1 MSTEIQNAFNSYL
14 TNYFA
19 TPSSV
24 EKYITSIQNLQ
35 QILSPDAPEAFYH
48 GESLTNWE
56 RALQTIER
64 TKEQQKALVYY
75 RSFIIL
81 NAINQDKWVEDYEKA
96 LELNENIFYNMLLQN
111 YQLSPVTGKKHLKA
125 LNSINEKL
133 TAANRALLTGPCT
146 LNSLRERLQH
156 IQIGLNLNKEE
167 RDFIPY
173 YASYAVSSL
182 IQETATTEGEPTPQ
196 VSAYEYWCIQK
207 ELAKPPTI
215 QKMVHFVETLSEK
228 AVSYGYHDF
237 NNGTPEENLAAILH
251 LQTTVEEYESF
262 FAGQD
267 TRKYTDL
274 YCHFLMEQLG
284 EVDALSLPYQPT
296 PDTERPVLFMGEG
309 KKLAA
314 AFKDWLSENFNHKQ
328 QSLRTF
334 VYNLNSADQTSI
346 DELHV
351 SLYDLTS
358 ARQAAY
364 ARLHIIKDDD
374 KRNLY
379 GSVLTNYILF
389 LCHYRLVD
397 KETCE
402 QDTEKI
408 LEIIDATE
416 NGHWRMGSDAQYS
429 ALTKAWQQCYGTKLL
444 YDKAAVETMLSKV
457 MVPSDTE
464 IGLLISPGLLL
475 PEERLLCINQF
486 IADGFASGCPAID
499 YAQILA
505 YIEEEEHTVIPQLNK
520 ETLATG
526 LRLREHNRYK
536 FTREYLYS
544 ATEASKVTTENILD
558 YVIATLKKLNKPV
571 SIEEW
576 ADALPYLEKDRIKD
590 TLNRYGWK
598 RGIINPRLEKIFH
611 ADYAG
616 ITEAE
621 MIKVALI
628 IQEYLQETPYLSSSV
643 LYELLKDKMPEFY
656 EKREFLSVSSLYA
669 ILRYRLN
676 TIFQMDK
683 SFICKEDTT
692 NTPDR
697 FSQFCKENPYC
708 TIEQL
713 KNLEAELGKTTIP
726 FYSIGHICIRVTDEE
741 FIPKENIAFDTEAID
756 AALEKLL
763 TSEFTLLSDVM
774 QHWPFDSIC
783 GYPWT
788 DHIMLHYLNYIST
801 RYTIIIRNFKKENCA
816 NGYIVEKSDELKS
829 FDEMTAAYL
838 ARLAQLPESR
848 EEILDLL
855 LETGLISTRRYDSL
869 DSIVRAARLLREQI

>member
-1 MSTEIQNAFNSYL
+1 MSTQILNDFDTYL
-14 TNYFA
+14 ANYYN
-19 TPSSV
+19 TPGSV
-24 EKYITSIQNLQ
+24 EKYITIIQNLQ
-35 QILSPDAPEAFYH
+35 QILSPDAPEDFYYD
-48 GESLTNWE
+48 ESLTNWE
-56 RALQTIER
+56 RKLQTIEQ
-64 TKEQQKALVYY
+64 TKEQQKALIYY
-75 RSFIIL
+75 RSFVLL
-81 NAINQDKWVEDYEKA
+81 NAINQDKWGADYEKE
-96 LELNENIFYNMLLQN
+96 LELNKDVFYNVLLRR
-111 YQLSPVTGKKHLKA
+111 YQFSIGTGKKHLKA

-133 TAANRALLTGPCT
+133 KEANLALLTGPCT
-146 LNSLRERLQH
+146 LSNLRARLQH
-156 IQIGLNLNKEE
+156 IQIGMNLNKDEQ
-167 RDFIPY
+167 DLIPY

-182 IQETATTEGEPTPQ
+182 IQDTAATVSEPTPQ
-196 VSAYEYWCIQK
+196 VSAYEYWCIQN

-215 QKMVHFVETLSEK
+215 QKIVNFVDTLSEK
-228 AVSYGYHDF
+228 AVSYGYKDF

-251 LQTTVEEYESF
+251 LQTTIEEYESF
-262 FAGQD
+262 FVSLD
-267 TRKYTDL
+267 SCKYTE
-274 YCHFLMEQLG
+274 YYGHFLMEQLG
-284 EVDALSLPYQPT
+284 EVDVLSLPYRPA

-314 AFKDWLSENFNHKQ
+314 TFKDWLSENFSHAP

-334 VYNLNSADQTSI
+334 VSSLNSADQISTK
-346 DELHV
+346 ELDFG
-351 SLYDLTS
+351 LYDLTS

-374 KRNLY
+374 NRKLY
-379 GSVLTNYILF
+379 GRVLTNYILF

-416 NGHWRMGSDAQYS
+416 NGHWRTGDNAQYTR
-429 ALTKAWQQCYGTKLL
+429 LTEAWQQWYGSKLL
-444 YDKAAVETMLSKV
+444 YDKAAVDTMLSKV
-457 MVPSDTE
+457 MVPSDTDS
-464 IGLLISPGLLL
+464 GLLISPGQLL
-475 PEERLLCINQF
+475 PEERLSRINQF
-486 IADGFASGCPAID
+486 IADGFACGCPAID
-499 YAQILA
+499 YVQILGH
-505 YIEEEEHTVIPQLNK
+505 IEQEEHSVIPQLNK

-544 ATEASKVTTENILD
+544 ASEESKVTTENILD
-558 YVIATLKKLNKPV
+558 YVIATLKRLNKPV
-571 SIEEW
+571 NIEEW
-576 ADALPYLEKDRIKD
+576 ADALPYLDKDRIKD
-590 TLNRYGWK
+590 ALNRYGWK

-628 IQEYLQETPYLSSSV
+628 IHEYLQETPYLSSSI

-656 EKREFLSVSSLYA
+656 ENREFLSVSSLYA
-669 ILRYRLN
+669 ILRYRLSS
-676 TIFQMDK
+676 IFQMDK

-726 FYSIGHICIRVTDEE
+726 FYTIWQICIRITDED
-741 FIPKENIAFDTEAID
+741 FIPKENITFDVDSID
-756 AALEKLL
+756 AALEKLV

-788 DHIMLHYLNYIST
+788 DHIMLHYLHFISK

-816 NGYIVEKSDELKS
+816 NGYIVKKSDELKS

-838 ARLAQLPESR
+838 AKLPQLSESR

-855 LETGLISTRRYDSL
+855 LRTGLISTRRYDSL
-869 DSIVRAARLLREQI
+869 DSILCAARLLRG